1 MPVVLDLHDMAM
13 AIGKVAT
20 IELIKIRMKKQAERI
35 RLKKSTN
42 NNLSGLQT
50 VEEDETDP
58 ALVANFTLGGDTNLN
73 STALGAAS
81 MLIGGLGSKP
91 QPNVGAFKNAALLL

>member
-35 RLKKSTN
+35 RLKKSTTN
-42 NNLSGLQT
+42 NMSGLQT

-58 ALVANFTLGGDTNLN
+58 TLVTNFTLGVDSNLGGA
-73 STALGAAS
+73 ALGAAS
-81 MLIGGLGSKP
+81 LLIGGLGSKP
-91 QPNVGAFKNAALLL
+91 QPNVGAFKNAAMLL